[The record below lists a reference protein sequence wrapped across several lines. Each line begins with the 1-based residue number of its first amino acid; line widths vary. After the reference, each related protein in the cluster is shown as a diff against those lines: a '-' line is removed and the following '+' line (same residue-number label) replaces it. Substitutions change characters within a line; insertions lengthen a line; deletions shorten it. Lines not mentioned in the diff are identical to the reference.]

1 MKAHVMQNACH
12 SQQYLN
18 LFFWDKVIADN
29 VNFES
34 IDDVSLATIDRVL
47 RRQKMRMKQVYR
59 VPFERNSVQHKDLR
73 YEYVQV
79 SIHPCSQ
86 YS

>member
-1 MKAHVMQNACH
+1 MVREN
-12 SQQYLN
+12 N
-18 LFFWDKVIADN
+18 LIRLREIREKVIGDN
-29 VNFES
+29 VNFQG
-34 IDDVSLATIDRVL
+34 IDNVTLATIDRVL

-59 VPFERNSVQHKDLR
+59 VPFQRNSAQQKDLR

-79 SIHPCSQ
+79 SIILCSQ

>member
-1 MKAHVMQNACH
+1 MVRDN
-12 SQQYLN
+12 N
-18 LFFWDKVIADN
+18 LIRLREIRDKVIGDN
-29 VNFES
+29 VNFEN
-34 IDDVSLATIDRVL
+34 IDDVSLPTIDRVL
-47 RRQKMRMKQVYR
+47 RRQNMRMKQVYR
-59 VPFERNSVQHKDLR
+59 VPFERNYAWNKDLR

>member
-1 MKAHVMQNACH
+1 MVREN
-12 SQQYLN
+12 N
-18 LFFWDKVIADN
+18 LIRLREIRDKVIADN
-29 VNFES
+29 VNFER

-59 VPFERNSVQHKDLR
+59 VPFEHNSARHKDLR

-79 SIHPCSQ
+79 SIHPYSQ